1 MTPQRLA
8 LGYRTTEA
16 EVAASFRTFTFG
28 AFTFGAFR
36 AARGEWPQCRPA

>member
-1 MTPQRLA
+1 MTPQRLV

-16 EVAASFRTFTFG
+16 EVAAS
-28 AFTFGAFR
+28 FGAFR